1 LLPADRAAAAAAATA
16 VAAAVPA
23 AAAVVLNE
31 VFLLLQRLLESDD
44 TMTRAM
50 QRVGVAVLWHMTCY
64 DIICPLF
71 DPLGGCRIIGL
82 LVLVL
87 AN

>member
-1 LLPADRAAAAAAATA
+1 MHRGSCQQFLPADSAAAAA
-16 VAAAVPA
+16 A

-50 QRVGVAVLWHMTCY
+50 QRVGVSHLWHMTCH
-64 DIICPLF
+64 DIL
-71 DPLGGCRIIGL
+71 
-82 LVLVL
+82 
-87 AN
+87 